1 MPHSES
7 IGIEIIGDLQDCSRE
22 LLGSLKAAKFKT
34 FLTSLTQKYELTE
47 VGYAEH
53 DFDKGFTAVIALA
66 ESHVAVHTWPDEGY
80 VSVSVHVCNY
90 SRDNSKSAEGVFQ
103 GLCEY
108 FGSNKVVATRVTR
121 HMQ

>member
-1 MPHSES
+1 MPHPES
-7 IGIEIIGDLQDCSRE
+7 IGVEIIGDLQVCNRE
-22 LLGSLKAAKFKT
+22 LLGGLKAAEFKI
-34 FLTSLTQKYELTE
+34 FLTSLIQMHQLTE

-53 DFDKGFTAVIALA
+53 DFDKGFTAIIALA

-90 SRDNSKSAEGVFQ
+90 SRDNSKNAESVFQ

-108 FGSNKVVATRVTR
+108 FGAQNVVATRVTR
-121 HMQ
+121 RMQ

>member
-1 MPHSES
+1 M
-7 IGIEIIGDLQDCSRE
+7 EIIGDLQECNRE
-22 LLGSLKAAKFKT
+22 LLGTLKAAAFKV
-34 FLTSLTQKYELTE
+34 FLSSLIRQYQLTE

-80 VSVSVHVCNY
+80 VSVSVHICNY
-90 SRDNSKSAEGVFQ
+90 SRDNSQNAEGVFQ

-108 FGSNKVVATRVTR
+108 FGASKVVATRVNR
-121 HMQ
+121 RMQ